1 MVSKNTNRVI
11 DLLEE
16 YGLPVEMEVDK
27 AKVFEVL
34 KMDKKKVNTSM
45 NYVLLNDIGNAVI
58 KSIPLEKLEAL
69 INNN

>member
-1 MVSKNTNRVI
+1 MI